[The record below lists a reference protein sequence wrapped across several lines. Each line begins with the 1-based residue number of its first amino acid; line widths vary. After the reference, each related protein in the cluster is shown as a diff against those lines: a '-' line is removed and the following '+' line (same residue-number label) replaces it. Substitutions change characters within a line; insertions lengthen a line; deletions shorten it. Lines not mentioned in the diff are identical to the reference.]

1 MDQTRADIAFLRQRA
16 RGARPN
22 PLVERPPQKRRHRA
36 PEGRPVRVTRIVPE
50 TNEAVSLHL
59 EALDGKPL
67 DHIAGQFLSFDVRV
81 DGVKLRR
88 AYSLANAPGD
98 APFVTVKRV
107 EGGRVSNALNELGEG
122 TRLSVLGP
130 SGSFTFEPS
139 ARSHTYVL
147 IAGGSG
153 ITPIFS
159 ILQAVLRDEPTSR
172 VALVYANRTADAI
185 IFRKQ
190 LESLACDRLVVRHV
204 LDDVDGRLDQAN
216 TAHVLDELGTPVD
229 APHYLCGPTPM
240 MDAVRK
246 TLRVRGVETLYEEK
260 FVSPEAR
267 AEVASTLPQTCEIVV
282 DGRSRTVPVKANQTL
297 LDAGLAMGVSMP
309 FSCAMGGCAACKVQ
323 LLDGEIVADEPNCLT
338 DAEKAQGW
346 VLACC
351 SRPRTPCRI
360 EVPQ

>member
-1 MDQTRADIAFLRQRA
+1 MKIREFIPRRITERVEQTRADIAFLRQRA

-36 PEGRPVRVTRIVPE
+36 PEGRPVRVTRVVAQ
-50 TNEAVSLHL
+50 TSDAMSLYL
-59 EALDGKPL
+59 EPLDGEPL
-67 DHIAGQFLSFDVRV
+67 THVAGQFLSFDVRV

-107 EGGRVSNALNELGEG
+107 DGGRVSNALNELTEG
-122 TRLSVLGP
+122 ARLSVLGP
-130 SGSFTFEPS
+130 SGSFTFEPA
-139 ARSHTYVL
+139 ARSQTYVL

-159 ILQAVLRDEPTSR
+159 ILQAVLRDEPNSR
-172 VALVYANRTADAI
+172 VVLVYANRTADSI
-185 IFRKQ
+185 IFRQQ
-190 LESLACDRLVVRHV
+190 LQSMACDRLVVRHV

-216 TAHVLDELGTPVD
+216 TARVLDELNTPAN

-246 TLRVRGVETLYEEK
+246 ALRVRGVDTLYEEK

-282 DGRSRTVPVKANQTL
+282 EGRSREVVRQSEPDAARCRTRDGRSHALLVCDGRLCGVQGPVA
-297 LDAGLAMGVSMP
+297 
-309 FSCAMGGCAACKVQ
+309 
-323 LLDGEIVADEPNCLT
+323 
-338 DAEKAQGW
+338 
-346 VLACC
+346 
-351 SRPRTPCRI
+351 
-360 EVPQ
+360 